1 MNAGKLEGLFL
12 GLSAFTPMFLVAKVI
27 GTSFDLD
34 LVPLRF
40 PLPEL
45 LLP

>member
-1 MNAGKLEGLFL
+1 MNAGKLEGFFL
-12 GLSAFTPMFLVAKVI
+12 GLSALTPKFLVARVI

-40 PLPEL
+40 PLPDL